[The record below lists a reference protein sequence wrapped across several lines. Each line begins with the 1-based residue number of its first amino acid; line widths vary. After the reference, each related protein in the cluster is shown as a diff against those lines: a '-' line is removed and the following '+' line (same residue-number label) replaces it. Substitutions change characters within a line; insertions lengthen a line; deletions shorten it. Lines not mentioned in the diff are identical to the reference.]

1 MMMSAAAATPTTNS
15 NSSDSPTLT
24 PVPSHKPVDGNRAVT
39 EEDSGIRHEPPS
51 PAGDANTHT
60 QEFPNVP
67 ISGRVPSPALSAW
80 KPLLEVPSVSIS
92 DQIMLNDHTYGS
104 HSHSVH
110 ALATT
115 KKGLQWMPL
124 ETVLPEVA
132 SKVFTPISSSP
143 SHVGKG
149 SSPRRPSGTGANN
162 TGGGART
169 PRRTGT
175 GGNRRREL
183 PSLVATPSSS
193 SLTAAAMAMSSVSP
207 SPSPPPPSTTGSSQ
221 SAPSSA
227 AASLQASPRTTTAG
241 TGRVR
246 LSGAHST
253 TNSRPATPTF
263 RHQQHQQHS
272 YQHQQQMTATGVS
285 LGGTSATA
293 SANNAP
299 HQVST
304 LLSAVSASA
313 PSSSSSQS
321 PTPTPAPSH
330 SHSPPLLM
338 SMSRMQTIMTARAQ
352 VEYYLGV
359 ENLCRDV
366 YLRTHMDNEG
376 WIEIEDI
383 MGFNRMRSICQDPRL
398 VLEGLEGSALVEV
411 QGTRIRRRIDW
422 QPWIIPEAIRQEAMH
437 EHGVDR
443 VHAEEYELLKEVKSM
458 SLHSSPSSIIPS
470 IARSTGGGHDDD
482 GVADDTEDLEDSEV
496 ESIVIL
502 APQSSR
508 RRLQLL
514 QAQQQRDRS
523 ITPYDRTGNGK
534 ELTEAIVDGLQE
546 YQRQQQTPTE
556 PPIKL
561 GTVSREV
568 FEMLKRAVAE
578 DFHSSPA
585 IAGLPVASR
594 KRSVVFVS
602 SNGGGDQ
609 KGSSNGDP
617 LLSPHCPSLLPQ
629 TPNLYGSRRVN
640 EQPVGWV
647 LGAPPRHPIWD
658 RLRQQRQAAREA
670 LVEAGFSVTAPS
682 ATASPSPHHSM
693 SGTMTTATTATG
705 GSAAAGSSLA
715 IEHPSHELLRENGF
729 EMHKY
734 KRYHARA
741 INERLRLGVG
751 RSHEM
756 NTLYRFWC
764 HFLRD
769 HFNRRMYNEFRAL
782 ATEDATFG
790 YRYGLEC
797 LFRFYSYGLE
807 RRFRPEIWADFQQ
820 LTLADY
826 RAGNLY
832 GLEKFWA
839 YNHYRPA
846 NEQAS
851 PRIRPELQE
860 ALAAHPTLE
869 SFRTTGGSGTI
880 TK

>member
-1 MMMSAAAATPTTNS
+1 MMA
-15 NSSDSPTLT
+15 
-24 PVPSHKPVDGNRAVT
+24 
-39 EEDSGIRHEPPS
+39 
-51 PAGDANTHT
+51 
-60 QEFPNVP
+60 
-67 ISGRVPSPALSAW
+67 
-80 KPLLEVPSVSIS
+80 
-92 DQIMLNDHTYGS
+92 
-104 HSHSVH
+104 
-110 ALATT
+110 
-115 KKGLQWMPL
+115 
-124 ETVLPEVA
+124 
-132 SKVFTPISSSP
+132 
-143 SHVGKG
+143 
-149 SSPRRPSGTGANN
+149 
-162 TGGGART
+162 
-169 PRRTGT
+169 
-175 GGNRRREL
+175 
-183 PSLVATPSSS
+183 
-193 SLTAAAMAMSSVSP
+193 
-207 SPSPPPPSTTGSSQ
+207 
-221 SAPSSA
+221 
-227 AASLQASPRTTTAG
+227 
-241 TGRVR
+241 
-246 LSGAHST
+246 
-253 TNSRPATPTF
+253 
-263 RHQQHQQHS
+263 
-272 YQHQQQMTATGVS
+272 
-285 LGGTSATA
+285 
-293 SANNAP
+293 
-299 HQVST
+299 
-304 LLSAVSASA
+304 
-313 PSSSSSQS
+313 
-321 PTPTPAPSH
+321 
-330 SHSPPLLM
+330 
-338 SMSRMQTIMTARAQ
+338 ARAQ
-352 VEYYLGV
+352 VEYYLSV

-366 YLRTHMDNEG
+366 YLRTHMNSEG
-376 WIEIEDI
+376 WIEIDCI
-383 MGFNRMRSICQDPRL
+383 MGFNRMRAICQDPRL

-411 QGTRIRRRIDW
+411 EGTRIRRRIDW
-422 QPWIIPEAIRQEAMH
+422 QQWIIPEAARQEAIH
-437 EHGVDR
+437 EHGIDR
-443 VHAEEYELLKEVKSM
+443 AHAEEYELLREVKSM
-458 SLHSSPSSIIPS
+458 SLHPTT
-470 IARSTGGGHDDD
+470 RSTEGGNENAGGGDDNNNNNDDD
-482 GVADDTEDLEDSEV
+482 DDLDDSEV

-523 ITPYDRTGNGK
+523 ITPYDRSSNSK

-546 YQRQQQTPTE
+546 YQQQQQTQAE

-594 KRSVVFVS
+594 KKSVVFVS
-602 SNGGGDQ
+602 SNNGGEEPRPNN
-609 KGSSNGDP
+609 GSS
-617 LLSPHCPSLLPQ
+617 LLPSSTSATTLLPQ
-629 TPNLYGSRRVN
+629 TPSTLHGSMGSRRVN

-670 LVEAGFSVTAPS
+670 LVEVGLS
-682 ATASPSPHHSM
+682 AATTSSTMAASASPHHTT
-693 SGTMTTATTATG
+693 SGTMTTANG
-705 GSAAAGSSLA
+705 GGLTAGSNLA

-807 RRFRPEIWADFQQ
+807 RRFRPELWADFQQ

-839 YNHYRPA
+839 YNHYRPTK
-846 NEQAS
+846 EQTTL
-851 PRIRPELQE
+851 RIRPELQE
-860 ALAAHPTLE
+860 ALAAYPTLE
-869 SFRTTGGSGTI
+869 SFRTTMTGGGGSG
-880 TK
+880 K